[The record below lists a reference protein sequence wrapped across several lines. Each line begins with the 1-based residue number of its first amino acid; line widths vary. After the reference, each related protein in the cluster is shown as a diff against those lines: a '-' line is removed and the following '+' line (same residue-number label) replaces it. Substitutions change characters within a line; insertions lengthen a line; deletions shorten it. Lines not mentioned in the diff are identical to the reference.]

1 MLRFGH
7 ILIGILISILVCS
20 VVFGIERFPPPDF
33 DESGHELPSTDY
45 ITVVTPRHTIYEYLD
60 VAVLVAAL
68 SLASYLVL
76 KRRSRRAL
84 FLLMI
89 FSLCY
94 FGFWRKGCICSIGA
108 IQNFALSI
116 FDNNYALAIPAI
128 LFLILPLVFTLF
140 FGRTFCAGVCP
151 LGAIQDLVVLRPVKV
166 PPSLESSLRL
176 FAYIYLAA
184 AILFAATGSAFIIC
198 RYDPFIS
205 FFRLSGHLNILV
217 LGCCFLSIGMFIA
230 RPYCRFFCPYG
241 IILRQLSRL
250 SKWKVTITPD
260 DCIKCRLCED
270 SCPFGAIT
278 KPTVEWPQIGY
289 NKSKRLLALLIF
301 LLPVLIFSG
310 GWGGASL
317 NQSWSRMHATVR
329 LAERIYLENQGLLS
343 ETTDASS
350 AFRATGEPIEDLYE
364 QASVIR
370 KQFKFGGWLL
380 GSFIGLVASLKLII
394 PSARRQ
400 RTDFQADSASC
411 LACGRCFKYC
421 PREHVR
427 LKNLSEKQDITDDDK
442 K

>member
-1 MLRFGH
+1 MLRFSSF
-7 ILIGILISILVCS
+7 LICIFLSIFLCG
-20 VVFGIERFPPPDF
+20 VVFGLERFPPPDF
-33 DESGHELPSTDY
+33 EETNHELPSTDY
-45 ITVVTPRHTIYEYLD
+45 ITVVTPRHTVYEYLD
-60 VAVLVAAL
+60 VAVLAAAL

-108 IQNFALSI
+108 IQNFSLSI
-116 FDNNYALAIPAI
+116 FDNNYALAVTTI
-128 LFLILPLVFTLF
+128 LFLILPLIFTLF

-151 LGAIQDLVVLRPVKV
+151 LGAIQDLVVLHSVKV
-166 PPSLESSLRL
+166 PPWLESGLRL

-205 FFRLSGHLNILV
+205 FFRLSGHLNILI
-217 LGCCFLSIGMFIA
+217 LGCCFLSVGMFVG
-230 RPYCRFFCPYG
+230 RPYCRFLCPYG

-250 SKWKVTITPD
+250 SKWKVAITPD
-260 DCIKCRLCED
+260 ECIKCRLCED

-289 NKSKRLLALLIF
+289 NKSKRLLALLIL
-301 LLPVLIFSG
+301 LLPVLIFLG

-343 ETTDASS
+343 ETTDASL

-380 GSFIGLVASLKLII
+380 GAFIGLVAGLKLII
-394 PSARRQ
+394 PSVRKQ

-427 LKNLSEKQDITDDDK
+427 LKNLSEK
-442 K
+442 

>member
-7 ILIGILISILVCS
+7 ILISIFISIVLCS
-20 VVFGIERFPPPDF
+20 IAFGAERFPPPDF
-33 DESGHELPSTDY
+33 DESGHELPSIDY
-45 ITVVTPRHTIYEYLD
+45 ITNITPRHTIYNYLD

-68 SLASYLVL
+68 SLSSYFVL
-76 KRRSRRAL
+76 KKRSRRAI
-84 FLLMI
+84 FILMI

-116 FDNNYALAIPAI
+116 FDHNYALGFTAI
-128 LFLILPLVFTLF
+128 LFLILPLIFTLF

-151 LGAIQDLVVLRPVKV
+151 LGAIQDLVVLHPVKV
-166 PPSLESSLRL
+166 PSWLESSLRL

-184 AILFAATGSAFIIC
+184 AVLFASTGSAFIIC

-205 FFRLSGHLNILV
+205 FFRLSGHLNILI
-217 LGCCFLSIGMFIA
+217 LGCCFLSVGMFVG
-230 RPYCRFFCPYG
+230 RPYCRFICPYG
-241 IILRQLSRL
+241 VILRQLSRL

-289 NKSKRLLALLIF
+289 TKSKRLLALLI
-301 LLPVLIFSG
+301 LLVPVLMFLG
-310 GWGGASL
+310 GWGGSSL

-329 LAERIYLENQGLLS
+329 LAERIYLENQSLLS

-350 AFRATGEPIEDLYE
+350 AFRATGEPIEDLYD

-380 GSFIGLVASLKLII
+380 GSFIGLVAGLKLIM
-394 PSARRQ
+394 PSLRRQ

-421 PREHVR
+421 PKEHVR
-427 LKNLSEKQDITDDDK
+427 LESLSEKQAKADDDK
-442 K
+442 I